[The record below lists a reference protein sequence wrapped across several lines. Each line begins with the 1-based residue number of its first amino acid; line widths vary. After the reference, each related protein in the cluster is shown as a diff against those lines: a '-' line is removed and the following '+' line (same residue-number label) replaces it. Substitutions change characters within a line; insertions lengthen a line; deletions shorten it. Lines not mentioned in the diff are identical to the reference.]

1 MSLSLVR
8 PQATELKPRIVVFGV
23 GGAGG
28 NAVNNMI
35 DAGLEG
41 VEFVVANTDAQHLSF
56 AKTDRRVQLGETITQ
71 GLGAGAHPE
80 VGMNAAEE
88 SAEEIYGHLDGAHMV
103 FITAGMGGGTGT
115 GAAPVIAKC
124 ARDRGILTVGVVT
137 KPFTFEGRHR
147 MRLADAG
154 IAELQRYVDTL
165 IVIPNQNLFRVANE
179 RTTFA
184 DAFGMADQVL
194 HSGVRSIT
202 DLMILPGLI
211 NLDFADVR
219 AVMSEMGKA
228 MMGTGE
234 ASGED
239 RALQAA
245 QNAIANPLLD
255 ETSLKGAKAVLV
267 NITGGMDMT
276 LLEVDEAAN
285 AIAGEVDA
293 DANIIFGAAFDPALD
308 GKIRVS
314 VVATGMEDLAA
325 AQTTPTA
332 APAFDARRPTPAHAA
347 SRAEPVRHD
356 AGRVSGRE
364 PVRAEAPRQAEA
376 APIVPTFQSSQPTYA
391 TAARA
396 SEPRFEP
403 RPEPVI
409 HVAEERTLG
418 PIVDPWVE
426 EYESAPRSRNT
437 AEAPAPTAQG
447 DLYMDRAAAAQTEPR
462 YEEPAQD
469 DYDDR
474 DHRKSGWSLF
484 GRGKRQPAQ
493 PTYPAPSRTTEMR
506 STSQAQPAPEP
517 DMGEAEDDLEIP
529 SFLRRLAN

>member
-8 PQATELKPRIVVFGV
+8 PQATDLKPRIVVFGV

-88 SAEEIYGHLDGAHMV
+88 SAEEIHGHLDGAHMV

-184 DAFGMADQVL
+184 DAFNMADQVL

-314 VVATGMEDLAA
+314 VVATGMEDLAGA
-325 AQTTPTA
+325 KTTPSTSSS
-332 APAFDARRPTPAHAA
+332 AFDSRRPTPAHAA
-347 SRAEPVRHD
+347 SRAEPVRH
-356 AGRVSGRE
+356 E
-364 PVRAEAPRQAEA
+364 PVRESARADIFRDPEP
-376 APIVPTFQSSQPTYA
+376 APIVPTFQPSQPAYGS
-391 TAARA
+391 AARA
-396 SEPRFEP
+396 PEPRFEP

-409 HVAEERTLG
+409 HVAEDRTLE

-426 EYESAPRSRNT
+426 EYESAPRGRTPVET
-437 AEAPAPTAQG
+437 AASTAQG
-447 DLYMDRAAAAQTEPR
+447 ELYLDRAVAAQPEPHR
-462 YEEPAQD
+462 DEPAYD

-493 PTYPAPSRTTEMR
+493 PTYPAPSRNTEMR
-506 STSQAQPAPEP
+506 ATSQVQPSPEP
-517 DMGEAEDDLEIP
+517 QQGQAEDDLEIP

>member
-1 MSLSLVR
+1 
-8 PQATELKPRIVVFGV
+8 
-23 GGAGG
+23 
-28 NAVNNMI
+28 
-35 DAGLEG
+35 
-41 VEFVVANTDAQHLSF
+41 
-56 AKTDRRVQLGETITQ
+56 
-71 GLGAGAHPE
+71 
-80 VGMNAAEE
+80 
-88 SAEEIYGHLDGAHMV
+88 
-103 FITAGMGGGTGT
+103 
-115 GAAPVIAKC
+115 
-124 ARDRGILTVGVVT
+124 
-137 KPFTFEGRHR
+137 
-147 MRLADAG
+147 
-154 IAELQRYVDTL
+154 
-165 IVIPNQNLFRVANE
+165 VIPNQNLFRVANE

-234 ASGED
+234 ATGDD
-239 RALQAA
+239 RALLAA

-314 VVATGMEDLAA
+314 VVATGMEDTSAA
-325 AQTTPTA
+325 AKAPPSTGGAFDSRRP
-332 APAFDARRPTPAHAA
+332 APAFAPRA
-347 SRAEPVRHD
+347 SEPVRSEPARAAD
-356 AGRVSGRE
+356 
-364 PVRAEAPRQAEA
+364 PVRARAEE
-376 APIVPTFQSSQPTYA
+376 APIVPSFQPAQPSLGSVTR
-391 TAARA
+391 T
-396 SEPRFEP
+396 
-403 RPEPVI
+403 PEPAPEPII
-409 HVAEERTLG
+409 HVAEERTLD

-426 EYESAPRSRNT
+426 EFESRPRPAAAQAAPQS
-437 AEAPAPTAQG
+437 QG
-447 DLYMDRAAAAQTEPR
+447 DLYMDRAAAAAA
-462 YEEPAQD
+462 EPAPRPEPTYD
-469 DYDDR
+469 DGYDDR

-484 GRGKRQPAQ
+484 GKKRQQPQ
-493 PTYPAPSRTTEMR
+493 PTYPSSNGRQTEMR
-506 STSQAQPAPEP
+506 HTSQVQPTAEPEL
-517 DMGEAEDDLEIP
+517 GHAEDDLEIP